1 MATSIA
7 KMTAARSFVRSLNI
21 LLKFVRLYGFDHVR
35 AAEQFQNAW
44 SDLRAA
50 IPAGDDSGL
59 LLGTSG
65 SQLILDG
72 APIEAAHA
80 ERSFAQLLS
89 AAGLASIHFLP
100 RVTQEDLAQFIR
112 AFPAG
117 NAKPASLAE
126 QLKTALAGTSGIR
139 INELRFFAEDSST
152 TEVRMAASLTV
163 KTLGADANQVA
174 NWLSDPQK
182 LLQLIAASE
191 GSRGGPAAPGSAGD
205 PAAETAPNGRAGNA
219 GGSPGT
225 AAPPSAQ
232 PGAAGLSSP
241 GPRDGTLVAIPFG
254 TESSAGTA
262 GTRAAISS
270 AASGFASAATS
281 GSASGSASGSTSGS
295 TSGAS
300 PGAASAMKDDEIL
313 AVLRLVSRLGE
324 VSGARGAGGE
334 LALAPGPFQQ
344 EISNLSGQSRDVLHQ
359 AVAALAARAPALRP
373 NDPMLLQLA
382 EHLAIRFALD
392 RYERGEVRVNA
403 VREMI
408 ERMTKEISGL
418 RKVLGSHEETL
429 AQAGIA
435 VESHADTLDRQF
447 WASVP
452 EANKRAVLISADA
465 WCIPPRNVR
474 QYVDEL
480 RRRGDHDTATS
491 VLESFASAVGQTDP
505 TARKRAAMGLS
516 DLADLYATHDGT
528 ALGYAIRSAGLQLAV
543 ERDAEIQDVI
553 SAAFVRLAQEA
564 AAKDRYRAILQ
575 SLDSLDSIERQRP
588 SFAQGVRPRLGVE
601 KHLPDFIEEALKS
614 DPRADGLLEVIARVP
629 RLASEYLVN
638 RFNRSSQ
645 RTLCERIAALAQAL
659 GAEIGASLR
668 ECLQAGPP
676 NEAAESVG
684 LLSCLNAISTEK
696 WLGDRLRD
704 WPRSS
709 QDRALRLLARGGTA
723 QRGWLLLSLFDRLDP
738 LLRPLAVDEIGMS
751 GDVSA
756 IAMLLDIAAAN
767 STEIGPYLRLKAVEA
782 LGRLRAPAAVP
793 LLRDI
798 AEAKKHWRWIHPFEL
813 RLAAFQAIA
822 VILPLWAQAFFP
834 HSGFTIADLDLGP
847 LDHTGNTARFRER
860 RYPRLSL
867 KVPLPASATS
877 QRETIALEIRAL
889 SLSGGRAH
897 CEKHV
902 SPGTLVAL
910 KIGNGLR
917 PIRAQ
922 AFLRDARAQGIGF
935 EFVEID
941 LDERARLRRLL
952 RENGI
957 VSVPAPAPAQQPTP
971 SEVESNTP
979 VLVVTRR

>member
-1 MATSIA
+1 M
-7 KMTAARSFVRSLNI
+7 
-21 LLKFVRLYGFDHVR
+21 
-35 AAEQFQNAW
+35 
-44 SDLRAA
+44 
-50 IPAGDDSGL
+50 
-59 LLGTSG
+59 
-65 SQLILDG
+65 
-72 APIEAAHA
+72 HA
-80 ERSFAQLLS
+80 
-89 AAGLASIHFLP
+89 
-100 RVTQEDLAQFIR
+100 
-112 AFPAG
+112 
-117 NAKPASLAE
+117 
-126 QLKTALAGTSGIR
+126 
-139 INELRFFAEDSST
+139 
-152 TEVRMAASLTV
+152 
-163 KTLGADANQVA
+163 
-174 NWLSDPQK
+174 
-182 LLQLIAASE
+182 
-191 GSRGGPAAPGSAGD
+191 
-205 PAAETAPNGRAGNA
+205 
-219 GGSPGT
+219 
-225 AAPPSAQ
+225 
-232 PGAAGLSSP
+232 
-241 GPRDGTLVAIPFG
+241 
-254 TESSAGTA
+254 
-262 GTRAAISS
+262 
-270 AASGFASAATS
+270 
-281 GSASGSASGSTSGS
+281 
-295 TSGAS
+295 
-300 PGAASAMKDDEIL
+300 
-313 AVLRLVSRLGE
+313 
-324 VSGARGAGGE
+324 GE

-359 AVAALAARAPALRP
+359 AVAALAARAPALQP

-447 WASVP
+447 WAAVP
-452 EANKRAVLISADA
+452 EASKRTVLTSPDA

-474 QYVDEL
+474 QYVEEL
-480 RRRGDHDTATS
+480 RRRGDYAAATG
-491 VLESFASAVGQTDP
+491 VLESFASAVGQTDA
-505 TARKRAAMGLS
+505 TARKRAAIGLS
-516 DLADLYATHDGT
+516 DLADLYAGHDGT

-564 AAKDRYRAILQ
+564 AAHDRYHAILQ

-588 SFAQGVRPRLGVE
+588 SFAQGVRPRLGIE
-601 KHLPDFIEEALKS
+601 KHLPDFIEEALK
-614 DPRADGLLEVIARVP
+614 PKLRADGLLEVIARVP
-629 RLASEYLVN
+629 RLASEYLVS
-638 RFNRSSQ
+638 RFNRCGQ
-645 RTLCERIAALAQAL
+645 RALCDRIAALAEAL
-659 GAEIGASLR
+659 GAEVGASLR

-676 NEAAESVG
+676 SEAAESVG

-696 WLGDRLRD
+696 WLGGRLAD

-723 QRGWLLLSLFDRLDP
+723 YRGWLLLSLFDRFDP

-756 IAMLLDIAAAN
+756 IAMLLELAAGDSAAV
-767 STEIGPYLRLKAVEA
+767 GPYLRLKAVEA

-822 VILPLWAQAFFP
+822 VIVPLWAQAFFP
-834 HSGFTIADLDLGP
+834 HSGFTIGDLDLGP
-847 LDHTGNTARFRER
+847 LDHSGSSARFRER

-867 KVPLPASATS
+867 KVPLAASATS

-957 VSVPAPAPAQQPTP
+957 MSPPAPAPGPQSTQ
-971 SEVESNTP
+971 SVEDVEHSRP
-979 VLVVTRR
+979 GRYPPLVAVLQELARRRSRWAKIRF

>member
-1 MATSIA
+1 MATSTV

-21 LLKFVRLYGFDHVR
+21 LLKFVRLYGFDHIR
-35 AAEQFQNAW
+35 AGEQFQNAW
-44 SDLRAA
+44 SELRAA
-50 IPAGDDSGL
+50 IPAGDESGL

-100 RVTQEDLAQFIR
+100 RVTQEDLGLFVR

-191 GSRGGPAAPGSAGD
+191 GSRGSPAAAGSEGD
-205 PAAETAPNGRAGNA
+205 PAANNASPNLRTA
-219 GGSPGT
+219 GSPGT
-225 AAPPSAQ
+225 LAPQSAQ
-232 PGAAGLSSP
+232 PGAAGAWSP
-241 GPRDGTLVAIPFG
+241 GLADGTLVAIPAG
-254 TESSAGTA
+254 TESGAGTTGA
-262 GTRAAISS
+262 HGAI
-270 AASGFASAATS
+270 ASFLS
-281 GSASGSASGSTSGS
+281 GAASGSASGPASG
-295 TSGAS
+295 TS
-300 PGAASAMKDDEIL
+300 PGAASTMKDDEIL

-324 VSGARGAGGE
+324 VSEARGAGGE

-344 EISNLSGQSRDVLHQ
+344 EISNLTGQSRDVLHQ
-359 AVAALAARAPALRP
+359 AVAALAARAPALQP

-429 AQAGIA
+429 AQAGIT

-447 WASVP
+447 WAAVP
-452 EANKRAVLISADA
+452 EASKRTVLTSPDA

-474 QYVDEL
+474 QYVEEL
-480 RRRGDHDTATS
+480 RRRGDHAAATS
-491 VLESFASAVGQTDP
+491 VLESFASALGQPDA
-505 TARKRAAMGLS
+505 TARRRAAIGLS
-516 DLADLYATHDGT
+516 DLADLYAGHDGT

-564 AAKDRYRAILQ
+564 AAHDRYRAILQ

-601 KHLPDFIEEALKS
+601 KHLPDFIEEALK
-614 DPRADGLLEVIARVP
+614 PKLRADGLLEVIARVP

-638 RFNRSSQ
+638 RFNRCGQ
-645 RTLCERIAALAQAL
+645 RALCDRIAALAEAL
-659 GAEIGASLR
+659 GAEVGASLR

-696 WLGDRLRD
+696 WLGVRLAD

-709 QDRALRLLARGGTA
+709 QDRALRQLARGGTVY
-723 QRGWLLLSLFDRLDP
+723 RGWLLLSLFDRFDP

-756 IAMLLDIAAAN
+756 TALLLELAAGDSAAV
-767 STEIGPYLRLKAVEA
+767 GPYLRLKAIEA

-834 HSGFTIADLDLGP
+834 HSGFTIGDLDLGP
-847 LDHTGNTARFRER
+847 LDHSGSSARFRER

-877 QRETIALEIRAL
+877 QRETIALEVRAL

-957 VSVPAPAPAQQPTP
+957 LSIPAPAPQPTQ
-971 SEVESNTP
+971 SEEEWGTP